1 VAIEVGEI
9 VATLK
14 GDTKQFSQAMSKSN
28 AEIVALG
35 GASVALGNIATQAFS
50 MLAAGVVNA
59 SSVLHRWTAEVAASA
74 ERTHNLSM
82 QLGVS
87 ERTLEGWGLA
97 ATHAGLNIDG
107 LAGGMRTLSRHMEG
121 LASGSEESVEAFEK
135 LGTGLTAAEAAGLD
149 TEQVI
154 KLVADRFKDMPDGAE
169 KSALAIQLFGR
180 AGLQLLPI
188 LNQGSEGLDKASQ
201 KAKEFGLELSGSQRI
216 ALDNYDQALDDLSS
230 SLEGFK
236 TQVAAAFAP
245 SLTKTI
251 EFMTSAVSYAKSIF
265 VEFSI
270 AAEKLFIRFGAIAA
284 VIELV
289 GKQIFSL
296 NALNKESWDLT
307 IKQIAAID
315 EWAGKEIKAAEAV
328 KNTGVQMEK
337 TAKSAKKYTVS
348 QKTLGEQIVK
358 FTQIQVKQQ
367 QDIKEKAMQDMAG
380 DLEKGA
386 RTQDFVNQQI
396 DDNMTLYYA
405 QKETDEK
412 LLNDQIAANMDL
424 YYANKANSQ
433 KLHDEELSATMD
445 LYYANKEAAEK
456 QAQDQ
461 IAATMEVYYANKKIR
476 LDEEAAEGRAQEEL
490 GKFIVKK
497 EQERQAMQFG
507 WKDVFGEMSQSAQF
521 AFGQIRANFGQTV
534 ANLVQGT
541 ASWADFWKSTQS
553 SLINSAVQF
562 GIDIVGKFIAK
573 NALIL
578 ATETATALGVTS
590 IWTATSAAVLGA
602 FGAMAGGIALFF
614 TGTIVPMFAAIGTAV
629 MTFLGSIAT
638 ALDISIFGAPF
649 SIPVWVAVGLIA
661 AAVGTISAFAFG
673 AFAEGGLVKGPMM
686 GLVGEAG
693 PELIVPLDR
702 LGELG
707 GSKQQTIIIEMDGR
721 TVSKSV
727 FDNMAAIT
735 RLRMGR
741 V

>member
-412 LLNDQIAANMDL
+412 LLN
-424 YYANKANSQ
+424 
-433 KLHDEELSATMD
+433 E
-445 LYYANKEAAEK
+445 
-456 QAQDQ
+456 DQ
-461 IAATMEVYYANKKIR
+461 IAATMDVYYANKKIR
-476 LDEEAAEGRAQEEL
+476 LEEEAAEGRAQEEL